1 MFIFTI
7 TRARKREVSTPSH
20 FSWSISLVKLLRLTS
35 IPALDTAY
43 QINRY
48 NSREQ
53 IASYLPHINLQ
64 SYRLSGYIKSP
75 KQINCQCSKSS
86 CSSAIYQDSPR
97 CSGCIRIPYIGC
109 SSCSSSR
116 QPFRFLSFS
125 PQRYHPTRNVA
136 GWLHKQ
142 VALTGIVLQSSLSPD
157 PAGTPRLAGLLH
169 KHTLIFCFVNF
180 KRSSRRNFPVKHH
193 RELHTC
199 PFF

>member
-1 MFIFTI
+1 M
-7 TRARKREVSTPSH
+7 H
-20 FSWSISLVKLLRLTS
+20 
-35 IPALDTAY
+35 
-43 QINRY
+43 
-48 NSREQ
+48 
-53 IASYLPHINLQ
+53 
-64 SYRLSGYIKSP
+64 KSP
-75 KQINCQCSKSS
+75 KQINCQCSNVKSS
-86 CSSAIYQDSPR
+86 CSSAIYQDSLR

-125 PQRYHPTRNVA
+125 LQRYHPTRNVA

-180 KRSSRRNFPVKHH
+180 NRSSRRNFPVKHH
-193 RELHTC
+193 RELHIC
-199 PFF
+199 PCFPMQQQHRESSVLLLSGSFLCYMTKVRLEDSKQAKLSHRRFKATYS